1 MNADRANSYSQLMD
15 LVRDVGQ
22 VKFHPDEQERVRGAA
37 DILVFA
43 EVWDDEARDALE
55 DVEALAD
62 HLVDSGRWELEAAE
76 RLVEVVR
83 ACGPEAVPA
92 GLSY

>member
-1 MNADRANSYSQLMD
+1 MNADRANAYTQLVD
-15 LVRDVGQ
+15 LMRDVGQ
-22 VKFHPDEQERVRGAA
+22 VKLQPEEQERVRSAA
-37 DILVFA
+37 DVLVFA
-43 EVWDDEARDALE
+43 GVWDDEARDALE
-55 DVEALAD
+55 DVESLAD
-62 HLVDSGRWELEAAE
+62 HLVDSGRWELETAE